1 MNTWPD
7 LLNGSL
13 NYTAIALYALKR
25 IPAEV
30 VMQLRTGQRYDDVC
44 SAAIVAA
51 VEAFVMQDPDFRTA
65 YNRAQRHIYAAL
77 KAEGYRRQSQR
88 HGTAMQYQCH
98 ESPFSLVRK
107 ENGLTNQEV
116 RAIIEMSG
124 EAG

>member
-1 MNTWPD
+1 MQTWPD
-7 LLNGSL
+7 LVNGSL

-30 VMQLRTGQRYDDVC
+30 VRQLRAGQRYDDVRA
-44 SAAIVAA
+44 SAIVAA
-51 VEAFVMQDPDFRTA
+51 VEAFVMKDPDFRTA

-98 ESPFSLVRK
+98 EIPYALLRAD
-107 ENGLTNQEV
+107 GLTNQTV